1 MFQPILHG
9 KSSDD
14 VMEQIIQN
22 IQNGTL
28 QPGDALPTERKL
40 AEMLGVS
47 RPVVREGLQSLK
59 LLGIVTAVHG
69 GGNYITDHLD
79 TCLIRPLSILFAL
92 NNGNVLQSQQL
103 RSALECQAASLA
115 AQNCTA
121 LDAASL
127 RLILE
132 QLHITSDEEALN
144 RLDRTLHLSIAK
156 IAGNPLIYSVLSAS
170 AHLSDTIIKKIR
182 TYIQAESDTILD
194 VDEQHR
200 AIVDA
205 IASHDAAGAEQAMRT
220 HMTASEQ
227 YIRQLHQ
234 ETQPLAEDTNP

>member
-1 MFQPILHG
+1 MFEPIIQG

-14 VMEQIIQN
+14 VVNQIVKN
-22 IQNGTL
+22 IQNGTF
-28 QPGDALPTERKL
+28 QPGDALPTERRL

-47 RPVVREGLQSLK
+47 RPVVREGLKSLK
-59 LLGIVTAVHG
+59 LLGVVTTVHG
-69 GGNYITDHLD
+69 GGNYVADHLD

-92 NNGNVLQSQQL
+92 NNSNILQSQQL

-182 TYIQAESDTILD
+182 TYIQAESDALLD

-200 AIVDA
+200 AIVEA
-205 IASHDAAGAEQAMRT
+205 IASHDADGAEQAMCI
-220 HMTASEQ
+220 HMASVEQ
-227 YIRQLHQ
+227 YIRRLHLDSVPS
-234 ETQPLAEDTNP
+234 EFDSGE